1 MCVCQEGQ
9 ASRNLPACLSVY
21 GLNAFGEDYWA
32 TQRNA
37 IIAVMYTRWL
47 SVLLRV
53 GLFLRQD
60 SSVLNAANKRGVM
73 KSETNRKVVWEIN
86 LEKVIQYEVNTL
98 PTSFRESASDRLLS
112 RDYWN
117 ACYSKSENSECV
129 SPT

>member
-9 ASRNLPACLSVY
+9 ASQNLPACLSIY
-21 GLNAFGEDYWA
+21 GMYAFGEDYWA

-60 SSVLNAANKRGVM
+60 SSVLNAANKR
-73 KSETNRKVVWEIN
+73 WCD
-86 LEKVIQYEVNTL
+86 EKWDEQEGSVGNK
-98 PTSFRESASDRLLS
+98 FGKG
-112 RDYWN
+112 
-117 ACYSKSENSECV
+117 YSIRG
-129 SPT
+129 